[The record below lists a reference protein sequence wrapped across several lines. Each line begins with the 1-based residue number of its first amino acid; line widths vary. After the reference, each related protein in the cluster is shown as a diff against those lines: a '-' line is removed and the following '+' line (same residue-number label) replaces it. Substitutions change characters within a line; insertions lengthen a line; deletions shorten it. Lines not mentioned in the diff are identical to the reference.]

1 MSYDPIIGFSRT
13 GGPKYR
19 DHIHDFKASVFGYA
33 GAGVAAM
40 VIIHWVVLTSP
51 LGHAKWLDVVG
62 AGVQTTTSTS
72 TTVTK

>member
-1 MSYDPIIGFSRT
+1 MYDPIIGYGRT

-51 LGHAKWLDVVG
+51 LGHQKWLDVVG
-62 AGVQTTTSTS
+62 ANTTPVSS
-72 TTVTK
+72 SVSK

>member
-1 MSYDPIIGFSRT
+1 MAYEPIIGYSRT

-33 GAGVAAM
+33 GAGVVAM
-40 VIIHWVVLTSP
+40 IVIHWVVLTSP

-62 AGVQTTTSTS
+62 SGVTSVTS
-72 TTVTK
+72 SAPAAK

>member
-1 MSYDPIIGFSRT
+1 MAYDPIIGYSRT

-33 GAGVAAM
+33 GAGVVAM

-62 AGVQTTTSTS
+62 SGVDRTTISAPMA
-72 TTVTK
+72 K

>member
-1 MSYDPIIGFSRT
+1 MYDPIIGYSRT

-33 GAGVAAM
+33 GAGVVAM

-62 AGVQTTTSTS
+62 AGVTATTATEAP
-72 TTVTK
+72 K

>member
-1 MSYDPIIGFSRT
+1 MAYDPIIGYSRT

-33 GAGVAAM
+33 GAGVVAM

-51 LGHAKWLDVVG
+51 LGHQKWLDVVG
-62 AGVQTTTSTS
+62 AGVTSVSTSATTT
-72 TTVTK
+72 TK

>member
-1 MSYDPIIGFSRT
+1 MSYDPIVGFSRT

-33 GAGVAAM
+33 GAGVVAM
-40 VIIHWVVLTSP
+40 VIIHFVVLTSP

-62 AGVQTTTSTS
+62 SGVTSVTSTS
-72 TTVTK
+72 PATAK

>member
-1 MSYDPIIGFSRT
+1 MAYDPIIGYSRT

-33 GAGVAAM
+33 GAGVVAM

-62 AGVQTTTSTS
+62 AGVTSVSAPAATT
-72 TTVTK
+72 K